1 MQKEQLNHNEDL
13 RVHHLDLQDYK
24 LISIL
29 HHIFSVKIFTVSRI
43 PQIIQNFKQRKVIDL
58 SPYYFIFLRSVAS
71 DYMWKQAPFLSGA
84 LGPFACDMIIL
95 IQMII
100 FSKNEETAEHDY
112 EDKYV
117 KEEEEEKEK
126 SL

>member
-29 HHIFSVKIFTVSRI
+29 RHIFSVKIFTVSRI

-58 SPYYFIFLRSVAS
+58 SPYYFIFQLARE
-71 DYMWKQAPFLSGA
+71 PT
-84 LGPFACDMIIL
+84 ACPMVIGYHNFII
-95 IQMII
+95 
-100 FSKNEETAEHDY
+100 
-112 EDKYV
+112 
-117 KEEEEEKEK
+117 
-126 SL
+126 